1 MPSHHFETVD
11 VFTTQ
16 RFGGNPLAVFPDA
29 ARLSDRQMQQLA
41 TEFNLSETTFVLP
54 PADDRHT
61 ARVRIFNRSHEMPF
75 AGHPMVGTAFVLA
88 RRAAHRCDRFQFEVP
103 AGVVTVRL
111 SYAGDDVQ
119 GAEIDAPQ
127 PLTLGVTLEAAAIA
141 GCVGLRPQDVLV
153 AHHPPTLAT
162 VGNTYVIAEVEAAR
176 LEAAVPDL
184 AGFRRLLDATA
195 GLDGRFSLYLYAR
208 TGEAALAARMFA
220 PLVGTY
226 EDPATGSA
234 ATPLAALLL
243 SLSGRERAAF
253 DIHQG
258 VTMGRPSLL
267 RATAWRAP
275 DGIRASVGGA
285 CVPVLAGE
293 ATVEPDQPG
302 PPQSAAG

>member
-1 MPSHHFETVD
+1 MSTHRFETVD
-11 VFTTQ
+11 VFTSQ

-29 ARLSDRQMQQLA
+29 AALSDRQMQQLA

-54 PADDRHT
+54 PVQAGHT

-88 RRAAHRCDRFQFEVP
+88 HRSATRHDRFEFEVP

-111 SYAGDDVQ
+111 SYGAQGVQ
-119 GAEIDAPQ
+119 GAEIDAPR
-127 PLTLGVTLEAAAIA
+127 PLTLGMTLAAEAIA
-141 GCVGLRPQDVLV
+141 GAVGLGVDDVLV
-153 AHHPPTLAT
+153 SHHPPTLAT
-162 VGNTYVIAEVEAAR
+162 VGNTYVIAEVEPQR
-176 LEAAVPDL
+176 LDAAVPDV
-184 AGFRRLLDATA
+184 AQFRRVRDASP

-208 TGEAALAARMFA
+208 TGEATLAARMFA

-243 SLSGRERAAF
+243 SLTGRERV
-253 DIHQG
+253 DLEIHQG

-267 RATAWRAP
+267 RASAWRAP

-293 ATVEPDQPG
+293 ATV
-302 PPQSAAG
+302 